1 MPGRTAGADAR
12 HGPPGTEPA
21 RSAGELAL
29 GTGVS
34 IGTAS
39 KHASVLRRAGLLA
52 STRRGCM
59 VLHALTPLGRAL
71 VRRR

>member
-1 MPGRTAGADAR
+1 M
-12 HGPPGTEPA
+12 
-21 RSAGELAL
+21 
-29 GTGVS
+29 S